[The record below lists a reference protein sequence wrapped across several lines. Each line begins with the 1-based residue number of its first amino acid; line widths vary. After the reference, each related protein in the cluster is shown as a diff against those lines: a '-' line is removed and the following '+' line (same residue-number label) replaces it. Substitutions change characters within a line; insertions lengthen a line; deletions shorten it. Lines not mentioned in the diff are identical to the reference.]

1 MKNAGKLFEKVLAD
15 KVRAIPDK
23 ARLIE
28 TARKKGRLLAV
39 RGSMD
44 YVEQV
49 VPHVYAAE
57 KVVVDAN
64 RRPADLTGFDVI
76 FVGCPGRLALADWG
90 EPINA
95 FLLAGGVLMTTD
107 WCLKNIVQRLF
118 PNTIKKHG
126 TAQGTFPLRVK
137 RHGHPLI
144 EGIPNCE
151 GTPWVIEGWSHRIE
165 VLDPQQVEVVLDAPG
180 MGGSNQAVL
189 VNFNVGRGLVVH
201 AISHFHLQGS
211 EKSGEYVSAY
221 ILTNII
227 DEAMRRRHP
236 SSPKGIRVLDNPS
249 KPKEQGQT
257 PLRIRVLKSE

>member
-1 MKNAGKLFEKVLAD
+1 MKDAGKLFEKVLAD
-15 KVRAIPDK
+15 KVRTIPDK

-39 RGSMD
+39 RGGMD

-49 VPHVYAAE
+49 VPHVHAAE
-57 KVVVDAN
+57 KVVVDATQ
-64 RRPADLTGFDVI
+64 RPADLAGFDVI
-76 FVGCPGRLALADWG
+76 FVGCPGHLNLADWG

-95 FLLAGGVLMTTD
+95 FLAGGGVLMTTD

-118 PNTIKKHG
+118 PKTVKKRG
-126 TAQGTFPLRVK
+126 TAQGTFPLRVL
-137 RHGHPLI
+137 RPGHPLI

-151 GTPWVIEGWSHRIE
+151 GTPWVVEGWSHRIE
-165 VLDPQQVEVVLDAPG
+165 VLDQQRVEVVLDAPG
-180 MGGSNQAVL
+180 MGGKNQAVL

-221 ILTNII
+221 ILTNVI

-236 SSPKGIRVLDNPS
+236 SPPKGIRVLDSPPGA
-249 KPKEQGQT
+249 KAQGQT
-257 PLRIRVLKSE
+257 PLRIRVLKSK

>member
-1 MKNAGKLFEKVLAD
+1 MSDTGKLFEKVLAD
-15 KVRAIPDK
+15 KVRTIPDK

-49 VPHVYAAE
+49 VAHVHTAE
-57 KVVVDAN
+57 KIVVEAHQCPAN
-64 RRPADLTGFDVI
+64 LKDFDVV
-76 FVGCPGRLALADWG
+76 FVGCPGHLNLSNWG
-90 EPINA
+90 APLEA
-95 FLLAGGVLMTTD
+95 FLAAGGVLMTTD

-118 PNTIKKHG
+118 PNTIKKRGIAH
-126 TAQGTFPLRVK
+126 GTFPLRVL
-137 RHGHPLI
+137 RPGHPLI
-144 EGIPNCE
+144 EGIPHCE
-151 GTPWVIEGWSHRIE
+151 GTPWVVESWSHRIE
-165 VLDPQQVEVVLDAPG
+165 VLDPHRVEVVLDAPS
-180 MGGSNQAVL
+180 MGGERSAVL

-221 ILTNII
+221 ILTNVI

-236 SSPKGIRVLDNPS
+236 SPAKSIRVLDKSPES
-249 KPKEQGQT
+249 KPPGT
-257 PLRIRVLKSE
+257 PLRIRVLKSS

>member
-1 MKNAGKLFEKVLAD
+1 MKDAGKLFEKVLAD
-15 KVRAIPDK
+15 KVRTIPDK

-64 RRPADLTGFDVI
+64 QRPADLAGFDVI
-76 FVGCPGRLALADWG
+76 FVGCPGHLNLADWG
-90 EPINA
+90 KPISA
-95 FLLAGGVLMTTD
+95 FLAGGGVLMTTD
-107 WCLKNIVQRLF
+107 WCLKNVVQPLF
-118 PNTIKKHG
+118 PNTVKKRG
-126 TAQGTFPLRVK
+126 TAQGTFPLRVL
-137 RHGHPLI
+137 RPGHPLI

-151 GTPWVIEGWSHRIE
+151 GTPWVVEGWSHRIE
-165 VLDPQQVEVVLDAPG
+165 VLDPQRVEIVLDAPG
-180 MGGSNQAVL
+180 MGGKNQAVL

-221 ILTNII
+221 ILTNVI

-236 SSPKGIRVLDNPS
+236 SPPKGIRVLGNPPGS
-249 KPKEQGQT
+249 KAQGQT
-257 PLRIRVLKSE
+257 PLRIRVLKSK